1 MLILRGPLHSESC
14 IVHLSFS
21 FFMPFCFLVFA
32 PCVWLPSPLLSPYPL
47 SLFLKCCQAR
57 DSLSVHLIFR
67 LDVLKCYGYL
77 HLSVIAFTVIHCIF
91 VAQSILHFLVCRYII
106 SWGYHAMLFLF
117 LTADCYIYLWTV
129 FLFCRFYAVTENLW
143 KVRKL
148 VF

>member
-1 MLILRGPLHSESC
+1 MSCKSLLYRTKSILEVNAVRSFWG
-14 IVHLSFS
+14 VHCTLSLELPLSFS

-32 PCVWLPSPLLSPYPL
+32 PCVWLPSPLFSPYPL

-77 HLSVIAFTVIHCIF
+77 HFSVIAFKVIHCIF

-106 SWGYHAMLFLF
+106 SCGYHAMLFF
-117 LTADCYIYLWTV
+117 
-129 FLFCRFYAVTENLW
+129 FF
-143 KVRKL
+143 
-148 VF
+148 